1 MADLSP
7 LILLFE
13 QNQKALASDFADAV
27 SKIDSIDVVNG
38 DVAAA
43 GETALIFNGVSFV
56 ARLSSVQEQWP
67 GKGPEF
73 RPIFCNP
80 DWSKLD
86 GMVMLD
92 IGNHVRG
99 GERCAPIVAA
109 LLRLAKL
116 LGRQLNTDAVI
127 WSPSRIISGFAYFAD
142 AVSQYENGGPFPVL
156 PLINFAISEERGI
169 ASDGLAWLTGQ
180 EFIIEPS
187 GLSDVEMMRRAV
199 RISHDM
205 ASNGAIKER
214 VEVSGLKEDEH
225 LKFVPSEDAKM
236 LTVSICSKMD
246 Q

>member
-92 IGNHVRG
+92 IGTHVSG
-99 GERCAPIVAA
+99 GERCAPIVAT
-109 LLRLAKL
+109 LLTLAEL
-116 LGRQLNTDAVI
+116 VGRHLNTDAVI
-127 WSPSRIISGFAYFAD
+127 WSPSRVISGFAYFAD
-142 AVSQYENGGPFPVL
+142 AVSQYQNGGPFPVL
-156 PLINFAISEERGI
+156 PLINFSISEDGGI
-169 ASDGLAWLTGQ
+169 ASDGLAWLAGQ

-205 ASNGAIKER
+205 ASNGAIREKI
-214 VEVSGLKEDEH
+214 EVSGLEEGEY
-225 LKFVPSEDAKM
+225 LKFDPSDDTKI
-236 LTVSICSKMD
+236 LNVSIRSKMD
-246 Q
+246 